1 MTICSARRHYA
12 SPSTNSI
19 TYDDVPIM
27 MSPYNTTIS
36 SYTPQWHH
44 NITPWSAPYHN
55 ECLTSQWHYCST
67 VILFWLHNES
77 ILVNRLAPLEL
88 APRTADPG
96 PSIGPVYLFPLDL
109 SMLTCPLALCP
120 RSPIPWHHTICF
132 GLLCLTSHYVIPF
145 HHPHIMP

>member
-1 MTICSARRHYA
+1 MHHLQLTA
-12 SPSTNSI
+12 SP
-19 TYDDVPIM
+19 M
-27 MSPYNTTIS
+27 MMCPSWCHPT
-36 SYTPQWHH
+36 TPQYHHILHNDIIWHH

-67 VILFWLHNES
+67 IISFWLHNES
-77 ILVNRLAPLEL
+77 KLVNRLAPLEL

-109 SMLTCPLALCP
+109 SMLTCPLALYP

-145 HHPHIMP
+145 HHPHIMA